1 MHLLEKYKASGLPYS
16 LASVNKLDSVAETNT
31 TVVPRFLTLH
41 STTTKSLRNLYI
53 RYTFSSLLYKMIQ
66 VSTPHSPY
74 SSSKDMFYRHF
85 YTPTE
90 NGLRHLNV
98 PTALISNLNSTANV
112 SRSSF
117 QPHSYSIIT
126 VFRILSQF
134 APNSILA

>member
-1 MHLLEKYKASGLPYS
+1 MHLLEKYKASGLSSS

-31 TVVPRFLTLH
+31 TVVPRFLILH
-41 STTTKSLRNLYI
+41 STTTKSL
-53 RYTFSSLLYKMIQ
+53 Q
-66 VSTPHSPY
+66 
-74 SSSKDMFYRHF
+74 
-85 YTPTE
+85 

-134 APNSILA
+134 APNSIVA